1 MGTAGAISMLP
12 EINSGNLVV
21 ANCDLISNLDM
32 NDLVQFH
39 LESKSEATLAAATHK
54 LQIPYGVL
62 RHNAFGLFEKIEEKP
77 VLSNYV
83 AAGIYVFSAKFLRSN
98 PLSGYVD
105 MPHYIHYGQSNGM
118 KISIFPL
125 TRMDGCW
132 KTRRA

>member
-1 MGTAGAISMLP
+1 MHYLGDMIEDYIEKTGRHANVSILREESPLGTAGAISMLP

-83 AAGIYVFSAKFLRSN
+83 AAGICIFS
-98 PLSGYVD
+98 
-105 MPHYIHYGQSNGM
+105 Q
-118 KISIFPL
+118 IS
-125 TRMDGCW
+125 
-132 KTRRA
+132 